1 MDWGRDM
8 TFYIKQGNTSPALL
22 RQMRDGTGAPVNLTG
37 ATVDFSLAKVAG
49 PLVLSRVAAAV
60 WSGPVTLDDG
70 STITV
75 SPVDGW
81 MRFVWP
87 SGGIVDAG
95 VYHCEFNATFSGG
108 ALETVPNSGYEE
120 VHVGKKLA

>member
-49 PLVLSRVAAAV
+49 PLVLTRVAAAV
-60 WSGPVTLDDG
+60 WSGPVTLADG

-75 SPVDGW
+75 TPVDGW